1 MWKCLIDDPNW
12 DVKWFLIRQA
22 MRKPTDPGIQI
33 IVSRDYESGKTNT
46 YIDLKKKGLLH

>member
-33 IVSRDYESGKTNT
+33 IVSRDYESGNNRFK
-46 YIDLKKKGLLH
+46 DLRLKGLIR